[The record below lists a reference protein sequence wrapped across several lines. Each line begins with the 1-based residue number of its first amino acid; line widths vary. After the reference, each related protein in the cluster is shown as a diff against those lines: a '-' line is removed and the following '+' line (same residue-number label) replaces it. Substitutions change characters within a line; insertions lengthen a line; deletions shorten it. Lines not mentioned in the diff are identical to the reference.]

1 MECVFV
7 RHGEASL
14 DANSDFERLLT
25 PVGEVQV
32 IAASQWLARHW
43 RADRVLVSPYHR
55 AQQTAAAFIEAM
67 PGLAWSDA
75 DFLTPDTNLSFLNDA
90 LAERSEERLLLVGH
104 NPLFSNA
111 LSWFCGEDLREVM
124 APASMARIDMTVAAR
139 GFGRL
144 QWLRHAPDYSTI
156 ARRQ

>member
-14 DANSDFERLLT
+14 NASSDFERLLT
-25 PVGEVQV
+25 PVGEVQAK
-32 IAASQWLARHW
+32 AASQWLSRHW
-43 RADRVLVSPYHR
+43 QADRVLVSPYHR

-67 PGLAWSDA
+67 PGLARA
-75 DFLTPDTNLSFLNDA
+75 NAEFLTPDTDLNVLSDA

-111 LSWFCGEDLREVM
+111 LSWFCGDDLREVM
-124 APASMARIDMTVAAR
+124 APASMAQIDMVLPGR
-139 GFGRL
+139 GLGRL